1 MGIRQPSRTATFF
14 KQAQA
19 GAEAQ
24 KEARETLKKPQALG
38 GAAAVGT
45 AMVANTTGAQKQ
57 ATQEV
62 KTAGADTTAKVGTA
76 IAGIAPSATSTVYSG
91 TNAPSTPVAALPG
104 DTATV
109 ADVDAAQTNIN
120 NDIKTTTDAI
130 NALNDKIKTAN
141 AADAKLL
148 QDQKA
153 ALEKILQDAQD
164 KLTKENLGQ
173 IAGPST
179 FETEMA
185 QREKLLAEEGGNVG
199 KLATIFGPRWN
210 AKKYGGLSS
219 QIYGKDLE
227 AIQEEASAGL
237 EEKARA
243 EGRADVAEKEYKEGI
258 ASGKLKVAEKL
269 KSEQAKLDFLKKTPE
284 ELSAYS
290 RDELKKIFGFEDKT
304 DANKVTTNQID
315 KLFNFDDK
323 GKSTGSKL
331 TATQLALTDRNKA
344 LADNLTKIPELRN
357 KAVAKQEENWKT
369 IDTEI
374 TGAQGRGALIGST
387 LKNTSYS
394 ASVVNDLAKFIQET
408 KDDRFAQN
416 WNGISKDEALV
427 KGMQNAQAEFSKV
440 STDILK
446 KIDDARKNKD
456 SNAVIAHYKE
466 LKNAESQLTN
476 EIQSRRNQLSHTLNK
491 YRGGVIDPAL
501 SRLNITDKY
510 R

>member
-45 AMVANTTGAQKQ
+45 AMVANTTGAQQQ

-76 IAGIAPSATSTVYSG
+76 IAGIAPTATSTVYSG

-130 NALNDKIKTAN
+130 NALNAQIATAN

-148 QDQKA
+148 QEKKA
-153 ALEKILQDAQD
+153 ELEKILQDAQD

-185 QREKLLAEEGGNVG
+185 KREKLLAQEGGNVG

-210 AKKYGGLSS
+210 AQKYGGLSS

-304 DANKVTTNQID
+304 GANNVTTNQID

-323 GKSTGSKL
+323 GKSTGSKVS
-331 TATQLALTDRNKA
+331 ATQLALTDRNKA
-344 LADNLTKIPELRN
+344 LADDLTKIPELRN
-357 KAVAKQEENWKT
+357 KAVAKQDAAFEFAKGDVLGTVDNPGIIQTNVNHFNEFLNNLKQDLKQIDDTPKWRRAKGDSTRAWDYGNAINILNDGVKRLENLQKAAELAVKNK
-369 IDTEI
+369 DTAQLNRLRNEI
-374 TGAQGRGALIGST
+374 QTTSNKLGNDIYKLKFSDGRTRDARIRI
-387 LKNTSYS
+387 K
-394 ASVVNDLAKFIQET
+394 
-408 KDDRFAQN
+408 
-416 WNGISKDEALV
+416 
-427 KGMQNAQAEFSKV
+427 
-440 STDILK
+440 STDI
-446 KIDDARKNKD
+446 
-456 SNAVIAHYKE
+456 
-466 LKNAESQLTN
+466 
-476 EIQSRRNQLSHTLNK
+476 
-491 YRGGVIDPAL
+491 
-501 SRLNITDKY
+501 
-510 R
+510 

>member
-45 AMVANTTGAQKQ
+45 AMVANTTGAQQQ

-76 IAGIAPSATSTVYSG
+76 IAGIAPTATSTVYSG
-91 TNAPSTPVAALPG
+91 TTTPSTPVAALPG

-120 NDIKTTTDAI
+120 NEIKNTTDAI
-130 NALNDKIKTAN
+130 NALNAQIATAN

-148 QDQKA
+148 QEKKA
-153 ALEKILQDAQD
+153 ELEKILQDAQD

-290 RDELKKIFGFEDKT
+290 RDELKKIFGFEDVKGT
-304 DANKVTTNQID
+304 DNVVTNQID
-315 KLFNFDDK
+315 KLFNFDATT

-331 TATQLALTDRNKA
+331 TATQLALTNRNKA
-344 LADNLTKIPELRN
+344 LADDLTKIPELRN
-357 KAVAKQEENWKT
+357 KAAAATTKKLEETYFPKNEYNQNLPNVIEKARQEIIKLPKSTSKRTGSWYNRSEERINFGEQQKELDTDFNNKMAIIENDLRNAVKNANAAEAKRLSDSIVTLVATNNAKVN
-369 IDTEI
+369 EI
-374 TGAQGRGALIGST
+374 REKYRAQGF
-387 LKNTSYS
+387 
-394 ASVVNDLAKFIQET
+394 D
-408 KDDRFAQN
+408 
-416 WNGISKDEALV
+416 
-427 KGMQNAQAEFSKV
+427 
-440 STDILK
+440 
-446 KIDDARKNKD
+446 
-456 SNAVIAHYKE
+456 
-466 LKNAESQLTN
+466 
-476 EIQSRRNQLSHTLNK
+476 
-491 YRGGVIDPAL
+491 
-501 SRLNITDKY
+501 
-510 R
+510 